1 MSAQTKFP
9 ANPHSPG
16 RPPFPGIGGG
26 LRLLSLF
33 TVLLSLTMT
42 VPLVVAALLRETEMI
57 RAFAISMAVP
67 LPLALP
73 VLLLVTRKQRIRF
86 AAADGFFLVF
96 FIWIIACLLGSLPFL
111 FSRAIPRLADAFF
124 ESVSGFSTTGVSIL
138 ADVEV
143 LPRSLLLWRAMSHW
157 LGGIGIVMLT
167 VALFPLMGIGGF
179 QLVKAETSGPEKEKI
194 TPKITAT
201 AKILC
206 FLYLG
211 LTAVLTVLL
220 VLGGMDWLDA
230 VIHSFATIATGG
242 FSARNNSIAAFSSP
256 FIEWVC
262 IVFMILSGYNFALLF
277 QLLRGKVRDVFRNS
291 EGRAYLSIMGLS
303 SVTVALSLCSA
314 GEDFSTA
321 IRLGF
326 FHCSSIATSC
336 GFAIADHNLW
346 PPLAQGVLFLLM
358 FIGGCSGSTAGGVK
372 VVRWVVLFKQ
382 ALNEA
387 KRLVYPRGV
396 FNIRLNHKVGRK
408 DVVYGVAGFIFLYLI
423 MIAASFLLLTSA
435 GLDPWDS
442 LNAALLCLGNIGL
455 GLGNLTGGAILASCP
470 DYVKWGLSLLMI
482 AGRLE
487 IWTFFVLFIPEYWR
501 R

>member
-1 MSAQTKFP
+1 MSAQNKFP
-9 ANPHSPG
+9 GNPPLNSGG
-16 RPPFPGIGGG
+16 RSPGIGGG

-42 VPLVVAALLRETEMI
+42 VPLAVAALLGETEMI
-57 RAFAISMAVP
+57 RVFALSMAVP

-86 AAADGFFLVF
+86 AAADGFLLVF
-96 FIWIIACLLGSLPFL
+96 LIWIIACLMGSLPFL
-111 FSRAIPRLADAFF
+111 FSRTMSRLADAFF
-124 ESVSGFSTTGVSIL
+124 ESVSGFSTTGISL
-138 ADVEV
+138 FADVEV
-143 LPRSLLLWRAMSHW
+143 LPRSLLLWRAMTHW

-211 LTAVLTVLL
+211 LTALLTVLL

-242 FSARNNSIAAFSSP
+242 FSSRNNSIAAFSSP

-262 IVFMILSGYNFALLF
+262 IVFMILSGYNFALLY

-291 EGRAYLSIMGLS
+291 EGRAYLAIMGIS
-303 SVTVALSLCSA
+303 SLAVAFSLCSA
-314 GEDFSTA
+314 GENFSTA
-321 IRLGF
+321 IRRGF

-336 GFAIADHNLW
+336 GFTVADHNLW

-358 FIGGCSGSTAGGVK
+358 FTGGCSGSTSGGLK

-382 ALNEA
+382 AINEA
-387 KRLVYPRGV
+387 RRLVYPRGV
-396 FNIRLNHKVGRK
+396 FNIRLNRKVGRK
-408 DVVYGVAGFIFLYLI
+408 DVVYGVAGFIFLYLV
-423 MIAASFLLLTSA
+423 MTAAAFLLVAGA

-442 LNAALLCLGNIGL
+442 LNAALLCMGNIGL
-455 GLGNLTGGAILASCP
+455 GLGTGGGVLASCP
-470 DYVKWGLSLLMI
+470 DYVKWGLSLFMI

-487 IWTFFVLFIPEYWR
+487 IWTFFVLFMPAYWR